1 MRGHKVRTAILAA
14 LTKHRKKVRKLHIK
28 PKEAGAFHFQGTE
41 MFAYFTL
48 SASLPLLTTN
58 TPARC
63 VTTKRV
69 SIIIKILRRLERR
82 IKYESVFCLCK
93 RYCLSRQSYVSWLIV
108 VYTAYFDCKTRILF
122 ILCAF
127 IILGCS
133 RNKTFKDDNI
143 RPCWAHG
150 FFFLIREFHILLPPK

>member
-1 MRGHKVRTAILAA
+1 MARRRAAFNTLSRSITRIMRGHKVRTAILAA

-48 SASLPLLTTN
+48 GASLPLLTTN

-69 SIIIKILRRLERR
+69 SIIIKILRRLESQ

-93 RYCLSRQSYVSWLIV
+93 RYCLSGQSHVFDWLS
-108 VYTAYFDCKTRILF
+108 F
-122 ILCAF
+122 ILPTSLKKLVSFLYYVLLLYNC
-127 IILGCS
+127 GGRC
-133 RNKTFKDDNI
+133 RYTFKN
-143 RPCWAHG
+143 
-150 FFFLIREFHILLPPK
+150 KK